1 MLISKEESDRRLS
14 TFRLEIGNPSV
25 FPDSFPLP
33 PKISPVENP
42 EKGPISPS
50 SEEKGPI
57 KEEEK
62 KTYQEK
68 TIDQLLSDDPIK
80 AENALAR
87 LLSDKA
93 FSYAG
98 SGTKALHRDTQ
109 AAIGVTASLLGTTK
123 ASRLGDVAI
132 TQAHSYERG
141 FTGPADLADPTKTP
155 KADLQN
161 RIIEGH
167 GIVVSKCFNRLLKT
181 LDLLDDGK
189 LEKVQKA
196 TDLSIIAKN
205 LSSIVGHAASVTQDK
220 VVDASEKSVHFHIMR
235 PEQGSDADY
244 PTINIS
250 PQNSPDY
257 KDDSAG
263 PPETS

>member
-1 MLISKEESDRRLS
+1 MVGSTPTRHLYPMLISKEESDRRLS

-33 PKISPVENP
+33 PKISPVSPE
-42 EKGPISPS
+42 EKGPIPEPDQ
-50 SEEKGPI
+50 EEKGPI

-80 AENALAR
+80 AENALSR

-132 TQAHSYERG
+132 TQ
-141 FTGPADLADPTKTP
+141 
-155 KADLQN
+155 
-161 RIIEGH
+161 
-167 GIVVSKCFNRLLKT
+167 
-181 LDLLDDGK
+181 
-189 LEKVQKA
+189 
-196 TDLSIIAKN
+196 
-205 LSSIVGHAASVTQDK
+205 
-220 VVDASEKSVHFHIMR
+220 
-235 PEQGSDADY
+235 
-244 PTINIS
+244 
-250 PQNSPDY
+250 
-257 KDDSAG
+257 
-263 PPETS
+263 